1 MQLRGKQDLFNQLRE
16 NTIIEIVQ
24 ATAKSEAGAQ
34 IAFKG
39 GTALKLFYNLPRF
52 SEDIDYDWVHC
63 RSKDN
68 LIKQLSEVC
77 RRKRWEITDEAVKH
91 HTILLELRF
100 KGIDRNF
107 RIKIEV
113 STRKKSVETT
123 LMNLRGVPIQV
134 LEPTILV
141 TEKLFTF
148 LDRHAGRDAFDA
160 WYIISHSYP
169 LSNKMIRDAFGN
181 YHIFYQTI
189 LDKIDTISP
198 NKLLR
203 DTGKLLDPDQR
214 NWIKTTFLE
223 DFNTLL
229 NRKIMTTKGI
239 HSV

>member
-1 MQLRGKQDLFNQLRE
+1 MRPNRQDLLNQLRE

-24 ATAKSEAGAQ
+24 ATAKSEAGAR

-52 SEDIDYDWVHC
+52 SEDIDYDWVQC

-68 LIKQLSEVC
+68 LIKQLSGVC
-77 RRKRWEITDEAVKH
+77 RKKRWEITDEAVKH

-107 RIKIEV
+107 RVKIEV

-123 LMNLRGVPIQV
+123 HMNLRGVPIQV
-134 LEPTILV
+134 LEPTLLM
-141 TEKLFTF
+141 TEKLFAF
-148 LDRHAGRDAFDA
+148 LDRHAGRDTFDA
-160 WYIISHSYP
+160 WYIISHSNP
-169 LSNKMIRDAFGN
+169 LNNKMIRDAFGN

-203 DTGKLLDPDQR
+203 DTGKLLDADLR
-214 NWIKTTFLE
+214 NWIKTTFLD
-223 DFNTLL
+223 DFKALL
-229 NRKIMTTKGI
+229 NRKIMTAKGI